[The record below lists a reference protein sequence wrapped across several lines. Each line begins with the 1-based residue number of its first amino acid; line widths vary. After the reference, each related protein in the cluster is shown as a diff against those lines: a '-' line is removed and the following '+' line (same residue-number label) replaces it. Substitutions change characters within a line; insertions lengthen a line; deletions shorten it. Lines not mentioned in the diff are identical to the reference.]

1 MKKEM
6 QDKKPI
12 YSGLRLLKMLKP
24 IIFKW
29 KAPLNDGRHH
39 FGFKAQDVAEI
50 LPRQDYGIVNV
61 NKGYLTL
68 DYKQIIPILA
78 KAVQELD
85 EKNTKLEKK
94 IKEMEEQNNASKIS
108 NSHS

>member
-1 MKKEM
+1 MKEI

-12 YSGLRLLKMLKP
+12 YFGLHLLKMLKP
-24 IIFKW
+24 IMFKW
-29 KAPLNDGRHH
+29 KAPLNDGRNH

-50 LPRQDYGIVNV
+50 LPRQDYGVVNV

-68 DYKQIIPILA
+68 DYKEIIPILA
-78 KAVQELD
+78 KAIQELD
-85 EKNTKLEKK
+85 AKNTKLEKK
-94 IKEMEEQNNASKIS
+94 IKKLEEPNNASKIS